1 MSEFSSN
8 SWRTS
13 ERNRLNFFRKF
24 SYLLCCCCWCN
35 LTVCNQYQVDENP
48 LHLHIH
54 FSLSLFAWNFGGSY
68 NTRTFLISPI
78 RLLYIVRYF
87 KIISIV
93 QWTVCVWVILC
104 SNWILKFQGRS
115 CKHLSIS
122 FSSNNGKMEIVSI
135 YISTCNTHKILN
147 GKHSNGG
154 QLAVDTVYC
163 LFVFVFVSMPSIYEL
178 NGI

>member
-24 SYLLCCCCWCN
+24 SYLLCCCCCWCN

-54 FSLSLFAWNFGGSY
+54 FSLSLFAWNFGENY
-68 NTRTFLISPI
+68 NTWTFLINVI

-93 QWTVCVWVILC
+93 NGQCVCVCELYCAATGYSSFKDVPANIFLSHSALTMEKWKL
-104 SNWILKFQGRS
+104 FQ
-115 CKHLSIS
+115 
-122 FSSNNGKMEIVSI
+122 
-135 YISTCNTHKILN
+135 YISQHVTH
-147 GKHSNGG
+147 
-154 QLAVDTVYC
+154 T
-163 LFVFVFVSMPSIYEL
+163 
-178 NGI
+178 